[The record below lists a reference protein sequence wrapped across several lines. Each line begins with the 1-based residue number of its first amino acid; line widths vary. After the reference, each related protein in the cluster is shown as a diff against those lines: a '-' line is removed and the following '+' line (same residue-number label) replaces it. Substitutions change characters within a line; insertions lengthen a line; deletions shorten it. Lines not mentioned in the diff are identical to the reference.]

1 MSPMIEINRECYG
14 WVVLGSFIYAAGGWR
29 SKDRDQPLRSAE
41 RFDMEKQR
49 WEELPSMEEA
59 EGFCQGLAMNGKFY
73 VMGSFRI
80 ISDNGYGHG
89 RGVAMLQCFDPK
101 TGRWSL
107 LEKLYI
113 NNDIYYQS
121 PVVAVVGNKLYVSQK
136 GQNSVWKY
144 DEMSKNVW
152 REALFFD
159 QSISGMACV
168 REQLWV
174 MLMWKWSSTKR
185 PTWVELNMAINPKAG
200 NEHVRHSLSCDFNTA
215 FPKIPV
221 DIGFQFLF
229 LIRKSTHL
237 VTWRVEPV

>member
-1 MSPMIEINRECYG
+1 M
-14 WVVLGSFIYAAGGWR
+14 
-29 SKDRDQPLRSAE
+29 
-41 RFDMEKQR
+41 
-49 WEELPSMEEA
+49 
-59 EGFCQGLAMNGKFY
+59 
-73 VMGSFRI
+73 
-80 ISDNGYGHG
+80 
-89 RGVAMLQCFDPK
+89 
-101 TGRWSL
+101 
-107 LEKLYI
+107 
-113 NNDIYYQS
+113 
-121 PVVAVVGNKLYVSQK
+121 AVVGNKLYVSQK

-185 PTWVELNMAINPKAG
+185 PTWVELNMVINPKAG

-215 FPKIPV
+215 FPKLPV